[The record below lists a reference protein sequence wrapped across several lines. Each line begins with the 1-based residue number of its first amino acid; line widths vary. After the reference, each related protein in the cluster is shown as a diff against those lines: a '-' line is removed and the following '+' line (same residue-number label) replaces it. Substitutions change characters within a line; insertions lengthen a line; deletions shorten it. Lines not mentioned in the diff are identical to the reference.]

1 MNELAYQINKKSRKN
16 EEEIEK
22 KIAYVMTTLDLHQK
36 PGKGNHPTISNPTPQ
51 SELLSRSARRCK
63 WAQNLL

>member
-1 MNELAYQINKKSRKN
+1 MNELAYQVNKTYKKD

-36 PGKGNHPTISNPTPQ
+36 TWKGKPPHNQ
-51 SELLSRSARRCK
+51 
-63 WAQNLL
+63 